1 MPDVNALTLLAGTI
15 AWFVLGFAYNTAV
28 ADRLAEVSEA
38 AAADE
43 QPEPWRLAVEFLR
56 GLVVA
61 TVVVGLAVQGRIDEW
76 TGGLALGLALWIGF
90 PAVLWTGA
98 MLWERT
104 RFELAA
110 LHAGDWLVKLVVV
123 GVIAS
128 VWQ

>member
-28 ADRLAEVSEA
+28 ATQLAEVSQA

-43 QPEPWRLAVEFLR
+43 QPQAWKLALELLR

-61 TVVVGLAVQGRIDEW
+61 TVVAGLAVRGEIDEW
-76 TGGLALGLALWIGF
+76 AGGLALGLALWIGF
-90 PAVLWTGA
+90 PAMLWTGA

-104 RFELAA
+104 RFKLAA
-110 LHAGDWLVKLVVV
+110 LHAGDWFVKLLVV
-123 GVIAS
+123 GVIVS